1 LISNY
6 SIYRLEQAPHSP
18 YKCQVVVYH
27 VTVSTCLFFYPTTFC
42 CCRKLVKT
50 EDDIQSEKLG
60 QLIRNS
66 VIKMIK
72 KREAAMAGEIDG
84 YGSDFLGQLVKV
96 YRSADMTSRIT
107 IDDLIDECKNFYIAG
122 HETTTSALTWI
133 VLMLATH
140 ADWQEKVR
148 NEILELF
155 GQQNPSLEGIS
166 RLKTVSEINRY
177 SLESNEIYQQLFAI
191 RSCSNYNMIN
201 FVFNLFSCR

>member
-1 LISNY
+1 
-6 SIYRLEQAPHSP
+6 
-18 YKCQVVVYH
+18 
-27 VTVSTCLFFYPTTFC
+27 
-42 CCRKLVKT
+42 
-50 EDDIQSEKLG
+50 
-60 QLIRNS
+60 
-66 VIKMIK
+66 
-72 KREAAMAGEIDG
+72 
-84 YGSDFLGQLVKV
+84 VKV

-166 RLKTVSEINRY
+166 RLKTVSEINIY
-177 SLESNEIYQQLFAI
+177 SLESNEIYQQLFVI
-191 RSCSNYNMIN
+191 RSCSNYNLIN
-201 FVFNLFSCR
+201 FVFNLFPCR

>member
-1 LISNY
+1 
-6 SIYRLEQAPHSP
+6 
-18 YKCQVVVYH
+18 
-27 VTVSTCLFFYPTTFC
+27 
-42 CCRKLVKT
+42 
-50 EDDIQSEKLG
+50 
-60 QLIRNS
+60 
-66 VIKMIK
+66 MIK

-191 RSCSNYNMIN
+191 RSCSNYNMID